1 MFADPAPNKSVRC
14 ATSKEFAVLERGPLA
29 NPAWTFKH
37 ANMISKTSSAIDAM
51 RDDLIALTQDLIRIP
66 TLNPP
71 GQDYRAICEYL
82 DRRLTKHGFE
92 TQLIRA
98 FGTPG
103 DSEKYPRW
111 NIVARREGVR
121 SGECVHFNSH
131 TDVVEVGAGW
141 TFDPFGAEISDG
153 KIYGRG
159 TCDMKGGLASSIIAA
174 EAFIET
180 NPNFE
185 GAIEISGTAD
195 EESGG
200 YGGVAYLAEQGF
212 FNPEKVQHVIIPEP
226 LHKDRICLGHRG
238 GWWAE
243 IETKGEIAH
252 GSMPFLGDCA
262 VRHMGAVL
270 HEFEDKL
277 FPAMAARRTDMPVV
291 PEGARS
297 STMNI
302 NSIHGGQAEQADDFD
317 GLPAHC
323 VPDSCRIVID
333 RRFLAEEPLDQVRDE
348 VTALLEGLRAS
359 RLDFDY
365 ELTELNSVLP
375 SMTDRDA
382 PVVQTVTR
390 AIQDVMGKDPEYVA
404 SPGTYDQK
412 HIDRI
417 GKLKNC
423 IAYGPGILELAHKPD
438 EYIGI
443 DDMMDASKVMAA
455 ALGSLLLSKD

>member
-1 MFADPAPNKSVRC
+1 MPADSNAMTDLS
-14 ATSKEFAVLERGPLA
+14 PLLSRIA
-29 NPAWTFKH
+29 GK
-37 ANMISKTSSAIDAM
+37 

-71 GQDYRAICEYL
+71 GENYRDICDYL
-82 DRRLTKHGFE
+82 DRRLSKSGFTTE
-92 TQLIRA
+92 LIRA
-98 FGTPG
+98 HGTPG

-111 NIVARREGVR
+111 NIVARRDGAH
-121 SGECVHFNSH
+121 GGDCVHFNSH
-131 TDVVEVGAGW
+131 TDVVEVGNGW
-141 TFDPFGAEISDG
+141 TTDPFGGDLIDG

-159 TCDMKGGLASSIIAA
+159 ACDMKGGLATSIIAA

-180 NPNFE
+180 FPDFH

-200 YGGVAYLAEQGF
+200 YGGVAYLAEKGYF
-212 FNPEKVQHVIIPEP
+212 SPARVQHVIIPEP
-226 LHKDRICLGHRG
+226 LNKDRVCLGHRG

-243 IETKGEIAH
+243 IETFGEIAH

-270 HEFEDKL
+270 EKFETDL
-277 FPAMAARRTDMPVV
+277 FPAMAKRRTDMPVV
-291 PEGARS
+291 PEGARQ

-302 NSIHGGQAEQADDFD
+302 NSIHGGQAEQADDFT

-333 RRFLAEEPLDQVRDE
+333 RRFLDEEPLDQVRGE
-348 VTALLEGLRAS
+348 VTALLDGLKIS
-359 RLDFDY
+359 RDRFEY
-365 ELTELNSVLP
+365 ELREINHVLP

-382 PVVQTVTR
+382 PIAATLANQIETVL
-390 AIQDVMGKDPEYVA
+390 GKPAEFVA

-423 IAYGPGILELAHKPD
+423 VAYGPGILELAHKPD
-438 EYIGI
+438 EYIGV
-443 DDMMDASKVMAA
+443 DDMMVSVEVMVRSMAA
-455 ALGSLLLSKD
+455 LLLPKD